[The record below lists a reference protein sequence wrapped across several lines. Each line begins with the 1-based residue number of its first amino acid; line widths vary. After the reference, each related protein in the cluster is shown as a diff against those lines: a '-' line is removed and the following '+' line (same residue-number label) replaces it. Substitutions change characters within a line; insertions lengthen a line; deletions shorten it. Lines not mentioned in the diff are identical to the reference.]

1 MDDDIKR
8 LKELKDRHHY
18 FGDLTPNEE
27 EEMHQLDSLL
37 SSHLELL
44 EQRAIDDR
52 FPGIDEK
59 IWELRSVLKIG
70 CENQMFKRR

>member
-1 MDDDIKR
+1 MNDDIKR

-37 SSHLELL
+37 SSNLELL

-52 FPGIDEK
+52 FPGID
-59 IWELRSVLKIG
+59 
-70 CENQMFKRR
+70 

>member
-1 MDDDIKR
+1 
-8 LKELKDRHHY
+8 
-18 FGDLTPNEE
+18 
-27 EEMHQLDSLL
+27 MHQLDSLL
-37 SSHLELL
+37 SSNLELL